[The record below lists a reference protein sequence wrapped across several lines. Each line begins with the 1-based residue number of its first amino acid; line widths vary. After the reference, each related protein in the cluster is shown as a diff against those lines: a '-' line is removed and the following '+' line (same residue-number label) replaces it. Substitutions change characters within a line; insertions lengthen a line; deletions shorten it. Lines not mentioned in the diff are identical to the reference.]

1 VPYEVRDA
9 GCRGLRVT
17 VQASGT
23 KGWYLRYWHQGKGY
37 NLWLG
42 SVLEGAT
49 DTTTAPA
56 IGTPL
61 SLADARMLAAQ
72 VLREVKAGRDP
83 GTLRRLG
90 PSEGTVSSIADDYFK
105 RAASKLRSA
114 KARRYD
120 LDLIRG
126 AVGSRPIV
134 EVKLSDLARLRDK
147 VEEEHGPAAADR
159 MLTTW
164 SAFAEWHA
172 GRNDDYRPPSI
183 RKLRVKPPARERV
196 LSDSELRAVWQAA
209 DKLGYPNGHLVKLL
223 LLTCGRLREV
233 AGMRRTELS
242 DDGATWTIPAARCK
256 TGRDVVLPLSETA
269 QGIIASAPVIEP
281 GDFVFTSTGKTHI
294 GSFDARKNAIVAAS
308 GVTGWRLHDLRRT
321 SRTLLSR
328 AGVST
333 DVAERCLGHAIGGV
347 RGVYDRH
354 RYLQEMAEAFEALAG
369 MVEQLVNITK
379 Q

>member
-1 VPYEVRDA
+1 
-9 GCRGLRVT
+9 
-17 VQASGT
+17 
-23 KGWYLRYWHQGKGY
+23 
-37 NLWLG
+37 
-42 SVLEGAT
+42 
-49 DTTTAPA
+49 
-56 IGTPL
+56 
-61 SLADARMLAAQ
+61 
-72 VLREVKAGRDP
+72 
-83 GTLRRLG
+83 LRRLG
-90 PSEGTVSSIADDYFK
+90 PSEGTVSNIADDYLK

-126 AVGSRPIV
+126 AVGDRPITD
-134 EVKLSDLARLRDK
+134 VKLSDLARLRDR
-147 VEEEHGPAAADR
+147 VEENHGPAAADR

-196 LSDSELRAVWQAA
+196 LSDIELRSVWQAA

-233 AGMRRTELS
+233 AGMRRSELS
-242 DDGATWTIPAARCK
+242 DNGSVWTIPAARCK
-256 TGRDVVLPLSETA
+256 TGRDVVLPLSEVA
-269 QGIIASAPVIEP
+269 QAVIASMPVIDP
-281 GDFVFTSTGKTHI
+281 GEFVFTSTGKTPI
-294 GSFDARKNAIVAAS
+294 GSFGARKDAIDRAS

-328 AGVST
+328 AGVSS

-354 RYLQEMAEAFEALAG
+354 RYLAEMNEAFEKLAG
-369 MVEQLVNITK
+369 MIAQVVGEP
-379 Q
+379 